1 MIIIDGTTGE
11 GGGQVL
17 RTALSLA
24 AITSKPFVI
33 ENIRGRRSKPGLRRQ
48 HLTCVEAAARI
59 CGAGVEGGRIGSST
73 LSFKPGT
80 TIIPGHYAWDIG
92 TAGSTTLVL
101 QTVLPVL
108 AMGDRTSHV
117 KITGGTHNP
126 MAPPLDFIQ
135 QSFLPLLATMG
146 FSSSVRLERYGFY
159 PRGGGVI
166 TARIKEKTKGKALA
180 LTKRSAMTRT
190 RAVILNSGLPEHI
203 ARREKNILLESRL
216 FESSGIEVL
225 QLRTG
230 QTGNAVWAIVQYGPV
245 HCVFTGFGQKGKP
258 AESVAGEVVEQIVF
272 HDDSGLPVEAHLA
285 DQLLLYMALRGD
297 GCFAT
302 SRLSLHATTNM
313 EIIEKFLGVTY
324 TIEELDCGR
333 LVTILSMK

>member
-1 MIIIDGTTGE
+1 MITIDGTIGE

-24 AITSKPFVI
+24 AITGKPFVI
-33 ENIRGRRSKPGLRRQ
+33 ENIRGRRAKPGLRRQ

-59 CGAGVEGGRIGSST
+59 CGGDVKGGHIGSST
-73 LSFKPGT
+73 LSFQPGP

-108 AMGDRTSHV
+108 AMADRTSHV
-117 KITGGTHNP
+117 TITGGTHNP

-135 QSFLPLLATMG
+135 HSFLPLLASMG
-146 FSSSVRLERYGFY
+146 FSASVRLERYGFY

-166 TARIKEKTKGKALA
+166 TARIKEKTKGKTLD
-180 LTKRSAMTRT
+180 LTKKSSMTRT

-203 ARREKNILLESRL
+203 ARREKKILLESRL
-216 FESSGIEVL
+216 FESTDIEIL
-225 QLRTG
+225 QPRIG
-230 QTGNAVWAIVQYGPV
+230 QTGNAVWAIIQYGPV
-245 HCVFTGFGQKGKP
+245 HGVFTGFGQKGKP
-258 AESVAGEVVEQIVF
+258 AEKVADEVIEQITF
-272 HDDSGLPVEAHLA
+272 HDDFGQPVETHLA

-313 EIIEKFLGVTY
+313 KIIEKFLRVTF
-324 TIEELDCGR
+324 TNDVS
-333 LVTILSMK
+333 LVRILPKK

>member
-1 MIIIDGTTGE
+1 MLTIDGTIGE

-24 AITSKPFVI
+24 AITGKPFVI
-33 ENIRGRRSKPGLRRQ
+33 ENIRGRRAKPGLRQQ
-48 HLTCVEAAARI
+48 HLTCVEAAAEI
-59 CGAGVEGGRIGSST
+59 CGGNVKGGRIGSTT
-73 LSFKPGT
+73 LSFKPGA

-108 AMGDRTSHV
+108 AMADRTSHV

-126 MAPPLDFIQ
+126 MSPPLDFIQ
-135 QSFLPLLATMG
+135 QSFLPFLATMG
-146 FSSSVRLERYGFY
+146 FPSSVRLERYGFY
-159 PRGGGVI
+159 PRGGGRI
-166 TARIKEKTKGKALA
+166 TARIKEKTKGRPLE
-180 LTKRSAMTRT
+180 LTKRSAITRT

-203 ARREKNILLESRL
+203 VRREKKILLGSRL
-216 FESSGIEVL
+216 FGNNDIEVL
-225 QLRTG
+225 QPRTG
-230 QTGNAVWAIVQYGPV
+230 QAGNAVWAIIQYGPV

-258 AESVAGEVVEQIVF
+258 AETVANEVVEQIIF

-313 EIIEKFLGVTY
+313 EIIGKFLGVSFA
-324 TIEELDCGR
+324 IEDLDTGR
-333 LVTILSMK
+333 LVRILPMK

>member
-1 MIIIDGTTGE
+1 
-11 GGGQVL
+11 
-17 RTALSLA
+17 
-24 AITSKPFVI
+24 
-33 ENIRGRRSKPGLRRQ
+33 
-48 HLTCVEAAARI
+48 
-59 CGAGVEGGRIGSST
+59 
-73 LSFKPGT
+73 
-80 TIIPGHYAWDIG
+80 
-92 TAGSTTLVL
+92 
-101 QTVLPVL
+101 
-108 AMGDRTSHV
+108 
-117 KITGGTHNP
+117 
-126 MAPPLDFIQ
+126 
-135 QSFLPLLATMG
+135 MG

>member
-1 MIIIDGTTGE
+1 MITIDGTIGE

-80 TIIPGHYAWDIG
+80 TIIPGHYSWDIT

-108 AMGDRTSHV
+108 SMADRTSHV

-135 QSFLPLLATMG
+135 QSFLPLLDTMG

-166 TARIKEKTKGKALA
+166 TARIKERTKGKALD
-180 LTKRSAMTRT
+180 LTKRSAMIRA

-203 ARREKNILLESRL
+203 ARREKKILLESGL
-216 FESSGIEVL
+216 FVSNDIEVL
-225 QLRTG
+225 QPRTG
-230 QTGNAVWAIVQYGPV
+230 QTANAVWAIIQYGPV

-258 AESVAGEVVEQIVF
+258 AERVASEVVEQIDF
-272 HDDSGLPVEAHLA
+272 HNDSGLPVEAHLA

-313 EIIEKFLGVTY
+313 EIIEKFLEVSFA
-324 TIEELDCGR
+324 IKDLACGQ
-333 LVTILSMK
+333 LVTILPMK